1 MSMKKFAALLLTAI
15 LILSTIIIPTL
26 AETETAEEPSENLA
40 LSATATAISEYISAS
55 QNYYFTADK
64 INNGINVSSSN
75 ERWTSLEWR
84 ASTLA
89 TTPVWCQLQ
98 WDTPTTFTTIDIY
111 EWKAGSVYRTDGF
124 TLSVSD
130 NGVDFTPVFSGNQI
144 GQCRS
149 IVLEKPVTAKYLRL
163 TLLSVVEGQ
172 NDIPGITEIEVY
184 DYSYPTD
191 GNIAPYATAEAIS
204 NYKDNQHDLHCGRLN
219 DGVLN
224 QGYNGTDRWTSLE
237 WRASTLATTPIWCQ
251 YKWDYPATFDTVDI
265 YEWKGGGK
273 FRTNEFRIS
282 ISDDGTTFND
292 IYTGNG
298 IGQYRSITLDKTYT
312 AKYLRVTFYSVLDGI
327 TDMPCINEIE
337 VYNYSD
343 DATLKGFTV
352 DGIEGTINH
361 ETSTVILNVDNV
373 AEYTSVTPT
382 VTVAEGA
389 TYTPTGAQNLTS
401 PVTYTITAKDG
412 VTKRN
417 YTVTLMDK
425 TFITDAMLTDK
436 GSADVDAFGPTPSPY
451 QYNYQRQELAA
462 FLHFSMSTFNGN
474 EWSDGTD
481 PVSTFNLTTPIDA
494 EHYVQ
499 VMKEAGFKKII
510 VTAKHH
516 DGFCI
521 WDSKYTEYD
530 IAATNYP
537 GDVLAEVSAACS
549 KYGMEMGLYVSPW
562 DRNAES
568 YGYYDKDGNPTDA
581 ANDYLDYNE
590 YYINQLEEILSNPIY
605 GSNGHFTEIWL
616 DGAKGSGADAQ
627 EYDFVGFVK
636 EMHKWEGTAN
646 GFEDEPLLFGT
657 SYGNVR
663 WIGNEL
669 GVANEENWS
678 KANGSYNS
686 STGLTATSMGPS
698 KEYKGTTCAYGYKEG
713 NYWVVPEVDA
723 RINSTWFWHENT
735 KTPKT
740 LEALKEMYLH
750 SVGHNSALLLN
761 VPLNNKGKLD
771 TAMEN
776 RVLEWGRNLKASFY
790 DNNMLT
796 ADGVIISAS
805 EVRNNDIKFK
815 PSNVADEDDSTYWA
829 AEAGTKTASIYIDLG
844 KNAIFDA
851 LTLEEDIRFGQRI
864 EKFTVS
870 YKNAAGV
877 WIEFASGTTIGGKRV
892 ILEKPVQAQELRV
905 TFTGMTASN
914 GTVAS
919 PVISHIGVYKA
930 TSEFAVGSAAPDG
943 IDEFDSADTDVFSAS
958 GWETVTD
965 AGYIEGNCLSGEAGD
980 TMTVTFTGSIAWLLG
995 EKNTSETVLSI
1006 AVDGGEPQTVTVKGN
1021 TVDQAARIFETPT
1034 LTNTQH
1040 TITVTVVSGTAKI
1053 DGLYVLNN
1061 DEAGMFD
1068 FEQSSYTVNEDMY
1081 FDVKLLRKGGSKG
1094 AAKVIVQDNPGSA
1107 VQSSYHT
1114 TSGIVLEFAEGE
1126 TEKTVTLRTKRY
1138 TEETGTLSFS
1148 LEVVSATD
1156 TEIVTGFNNPCAV
1169 NIIDAESYSGGYLKS
1184 LVIDSAPDRLVY
1196 RVGDTI
1202 DLTGLEVSGV
1212 YASGDT
1218 RKLQPDQYT
1227 VDTKQ
1232 ITKVGPVPVTV
1243 SSVHDGKSVR
1253 FTILVFAVGDADKG
1267 GSIDITDLVAIAN
1280 GTAVEGDLDSDG
1292 KTADSDA
1299 VLLRQHLIGVLKI
1312 AGADTGAMT
1321 DILNDFTWRSGS
1333 VDSYGNFASATTA
1346 KHCVTDP
1353 ISANYII
1360 IENNK
1365 DTVWTNITEYDENGN
1380 CVMNEATGQS
1390 DTVLLNNSVNTVF
1403 ITKPG
1408 HTYRIMVRCKTNVTL
1423 TAEELLAQHGPAGIY
1438 AVEKLD
1444 ASCFTGYTI
1453 INRNATGD
1461 TTWNAVGDSLTSAA
1475 GYYFS
1480 GVVSATGFKGTQYGQ
1495 AGSTLAVNDYSKN
1508 HINSTFGTSYEYTSI
1523 VERVLAG
1530 DMNEA
1535 DVWTVYGGTND
1546 WYYGSALGSLKAK
1559 GADFNNTTIYGAL
1572 QSICEYVLAQDNEPR
1587 LVLISPSYA
1596 NRERAP
1602 QAEYEPTYEE
1612 IRKAFADVAKL
1623 YGVEHLDMW
1632 TKAGINED
1640 NADTML
1646 KDGVH
1651 PTTEGGVLIA
1661 NAISA
1666 QLNLSGGLSTLDS
1679 SDAVVVKGLTLQFDD
1694 YYTLDAESITLGS
1707 NDAVTLSGNTLHAEK
1722 LTETPVAMMVDG
1734 ELYMISVVPAK
1745 VALFVV
1751 DGQSNARGVAG
1762 ELDGVAPI
1770 TPDKGNGYVYE
1781 NALKDMNTYMADKF
1795 ASITNNSS
1803 IGFAPALAAEWYELT
1818 GEKVVIIQQGRDGAP
1833 IHFWEDK
1840 GYTTSTVTLIKNAIK
1855 TIKNSGNYEIASAG
1869 YYWLQGESN
1878 MILTANTNGFQDFE
1892 VYTTPSQYIEGFLP
1906 VHNAYIEA
1914 LETAGVDAFAG
1925 IIPARSNDCTKNL
1938 VTVSE
1943 YAGPRAAQLFLANEY
1958 KNIYMVSTLPDEWDQ
1973 TSTEA
1978 YSFTATSGK
1987 KVSVDNVK
1995 YGLFA
2000 NNPVHYAQNG
2010 YNVIGMDAADNLY
2023 KALSG
2028 SKVTSFTLV
2037 GEDGVTEYL
2046 PGTQIN
2052 AFDNMRRTDTQ
2063 NTFEAN
2069 SAQLVA
2075 VPLTLGDSTGMTMT
2089 VKNAAGS
2096 VVEGIIEHNGYIADV
2111 KKITEPL
2118 TLTVTVN
2125 GVSKSYTLVYKST
2138 TTNLITDA
2146 EWTFGGVGSGGELQP
2161 ASGTTGYRC
2170 YSEAVYLD
2178 HLVISSTAWNDK
2190 PNWTQIKVYDLEG
2203 NFIGEQDITKD
2214 TVFVAR
2220 NDRMYRVYVA
2230 NRSSANKGTAEWIL
2244 AEFGGMSLVDM
2255 TATAAAAYSSYTVM
2269 ESK

>member
-1 MSMKKFAALLLTAI
+1 MSMKKIAALLLTAI
-15 LILSTIIIPTL
+15 LILSTIIIPTS
-26 AETETAEEPSENLA
+26 AETETAEETSENLA

-64 INNGINVSSSN
+64 INNGINVSSGD

-98 WDTPTTFTTIDIY
+98 WDAPITFTTIDIY

-172 NDIPGITEIEVY
+172 TDIPGITEIEVY

-191 GNIAPYATAEAIS
+191 GNIAPYATPSAIS

-282 ISDDGTTFND
+282 ISDDGITFND

-343 DATLKGFTV
+343 DAYIKSFVLDGVEGVINEETATILLSVEKVSDYQNAIPTITV
-352 DGIEGTINH
+352 SN
-361 ETSTVILNVDNV
+361 
-373 AEYTSVTPT
+373 
-382 VTVAEGA
+382 GA
-389 TYTPTGAQNLTS
+389 TYNPAGAQDFTS
-401 PVTYTITAKDG
+401 PITYTVTAKDN
-412 VTKRN
+412 VTTRN

-425 TFITDAMLTDK
+425 TFITDAMLSDN
-436 GSADVDAFGPTPSPY
+436 GSSDVAAFGPTPSPY

-481 PVSTFNLTTPIDA
+481 PVSTFNLTTPIEAD
-494 EHYVQ
+494 EYVKT
-499 VMKEAGFKKII
+499 MKAAGFKKII

-568 YGYYDKDGNPTDA
+568 YGYYDKDHNPTDA

-686 STGLTATSMGPS
+686 STGLTATSMGPGT
-698 KEYKGTTCAYGYKEG
+698 EYKGTTCNYGIKDG

-750 SVGHNSALLLN
+750 SVGHNSVLLLN
-761 VPLNNKGKLD
+761 VPLNNKGTLD
-771 TAMEN
+771 AAMKN
-776 RVLEWGRNLKASFY
+776 RVLEWGENIQASFH
-790 DNNMLT
+790 DNNLLT
-796 ADGVIISAS
+796 RSGVVISAT

-815 PSNVADEDDSTYWA
+815 PSNVADENDTTYWA
-829 AEAGTKTASIYIDLG
+829 AEDGTKNASLYIDLG
-844 KNAIFDA
+844 QTSIFDA
-851 LTLEEDIRFGQRI
+851 LTIEEDIRFGQRI

-877 WIEFASGTTIGGKRV
+877 WIDFANGTTIGGKRV
-892 ILEKPVQAQELRV
+892 ILEKPVQAKELRIS
-905 TFTGMTASN
+905 FTGMTDSK
-914 GTVAS
+914 GKVAA
-919 PVISHIGVYKA
+919 PVISHVGVYKA
-930 TSEFAVGSAAPDG
+930 TSAFALGSAAPEG
-943 IDEFDSADTDVFSAS
+943 IKEFDSADTTAFNQ
-958 GWETVTD
+958 GTFTTVTD
-965 AGYIEGNCLSGEAGD
+965 TAALQGSVLQGDAGKTL
-980 TMTVTFTGSIAWLLG
+980 TFTFSGTMAWLLG
-995 EKNTSETVLSI
+995 EKNTTETLLSI
-1006 AVDGGEPQTVTVKGN
+1006 TIDGNEAQTVTVKGDN
-1021 TVDQAARIFETPT
+1021 TLKTARIFETPT
-1034 LTNTQH
+1034 LSTGTH
-1040 TITVTVVSGTAKI
+1040 TATVTVVSGTAKI
-1053 DGLYVLNN
+1053 DGLYVLDNGG
-1061 DEAGMFD
+1061 AGMFD
-1068 FEQSSYTVNEDMY
+1068 FEQPSYVVNEDMY
-1081 FDVKLLRKGGSKG
+1081 FDVKVVRKGGSVG
-1094 AAKVIVQDNPGSA
+1094 AAKVIVLDNPGSA

-1138 TEETGTLSFS
+1138 TETTGTLSFS
-1148 LEVVSATD
+1148 LEIVSATD
-1156 TEIVTGFNNPCAV
+1156 DLIVTGFNHPCAI
-1169 NIIDAESYSGGYLKS
+1169 NIIDAESYSGGYLRSMK
-1184 LVIDSAPDRLVY
+1184 VEKNPDKKVY
-1196 RVGDTI
+1196 RVGEKL
-1202 DLTGLEVSGV
+1202 DLIGLKISGT

-1218 RKLQPDQYT
+1218 RAMQADQYV
-1227 VDTKQ
+1227 VDTD
-1232 ITKVGPVPVTV
+1232 IIDRVGAVPVTV
-1243 SSVHDGKSVR
+1243 TSAFDGKSTR
-1253 FTILVFAVGDADKG
+1253 FTILVFANGDANRNG
-1267 GSIDITDLVAIAN
+1267 QVNIADLVSIQRGIAVQGDINLN
-1280 GTAVEGDLDSDG
+1280 GIVDKFDQAT
-1292 KTADSDA
+1292 
-1299 VLLRQHLIGVLKI
+1299 LRQHLIGKI
-1312 AGADTGAMT
+1312 AVSGADTGAMT
-1321 DILNDFTWRSGS
+1321 DVINELEWTVGVISTTGVATPKS
-1333 VDSYGNFASATTA
+1333 SAKEA
-1346 KHCVTDP
+1346 YCEP
-1353 ISANYII
+1353 ISANFII
-1360 IENNK
+1360 FENPCGTGWNK
-1365 DTVWTNITEYDENGN
+1365 SAWVNIHEYDQNGNYVTDSTILISNDTVF
-1380 CVMNEATGQS
+1380 V
-1390 DTVLLNNSVNTVF
+1390 
-1403 ITKPG
+1403 TKPG
-1408 HTYRIMVRCKTNVTL
+1408 HTYRVMNRAIPSDYFTSS
-1423 TAEELLAQHGPAGIY
+1423 AELMDKYPCSIV
-1438 AVEKLD
+1438 AVDKLD
-1444 ASCFTGYTI
+1444 AALYSGYAI
-1453 INRNATGD
+1453 INRNGDSD
-1461 TTWNAVGDSLTSAA
+1461 TTWNAVGDSLTSASE
-1475 GYYFS
+1475 YYFS

-1495 AGSTLAVNDYSKN
+1495 AGSTLAVNDYSRN
-1508 HINSTFGTSYEYTSI
+1508 HINSTFGTSHEYTSI

-1530 DMNEA
+1530 DMKQA
-1535 DVWTVYGGTND
+1535 DIWTVYGGTND

-1559 GADFNNTTIYGAL
+1559 GADFDKTTIYGAL
-1572 QSICEYVLAQDNEPR
+1572 QAVCEYILAEDNKPR

-1602 QAEYEPTYEE
+1602 KAEYEPTYEE
-1612 IRKAFADVAKL
+1612 IRTAFAEVAAL

-1640 NADTML
+1640 NAAEML

-1651 PTTEGGVLIA
+1651 PTTAGSAKLVG
-1661 NAISA
+1661 AILA
-1666 QLNLSGGLSTLDS
+1666 QLSLITGDKVLDS
-1679 SDAVVVKGLTLQFDD
+1679 TDAVVIKGIELDYDDYFTFDD
-1694 YYTLDAESITLGS
+1694 AKTVELISLNEY
-1707 NDAVTLSGNTLHAEK
+1707 VTLSGKTIHAEK
-1722 LTETPVAMMVDG
+1722 LTTAPVLLKVDG
-1734 ELYMISVVPAK
+1734 VLHMVSVVPAK
-1745 VALFVV
+1745 VAVFLV

-1762 ELDGVAPI
+1762 DLDNTAPI
-1770 TPDKGNGYVYE
+1770 TPKKGNGYVYE
-1781 NALKDMNTYMADKF
+1781 NVLKDMNTYMADKF
-1795 ASITNNSS
+1795 ASITNNNS

-1818 GEKVVIIQQGRDGAP
+1818 GEKVVIIQQGHDGAP
-1833 IHFWEDK
+1833 IHFWKDK
-1840 GYTTSTVTLIKNAIK
+1840 GYTTSTATLVKNAIK
-1855 TIKNSGNYEIASAG
+1855 TIKNSGNYEITTAG

-1878 MILTANTNGFQDFE
+1878 MILTPNTNGFQDYE
-1892 VYTTPSQYIEGFLP
+1892 VYTTPEQYATAFME
-1906 VHNAYIEA
+1906 VHSAYISA
-1914 LETAGVDAFAG
+1914 LETSGVDAFCG
-1925 IIPARSNDCTKNL
+1925 ILAARSNDCTKN
-1938 VTVSE
+1938 VVSVSE
-1943 YAGPRAAQLFLANEY
+1943 YAGPRAAQQALANA
-1958 KNIYMVSTLPDEWDQ
+1958 NTDIYMASVLTDRWNQNSA
-1973 TSTEA
+1973 EA
-1978 YSFTATSGK
+1978 YTFTATSGK

-2010 YNVIGMDAADNLY
+2010 YNAIGMDAADNMY
-2023 KALSG
+2023 KALNDA
-2028 SKVTSFTLV
+2028 KATDFTLV
-2037 GEDGVTEYL
+2037 GHNNTTTYL
-2046 PGTQIN
+2046 AGGEIN
-2052 AFDNMRRTDTQ
+2052 AAENLRRTDTQ
-2063 NTFEAN
+2063 NSFEKNA
-2069 SAQLVA
+2069 AQLVA
-2075 VPLTLGDSTGMTMT
+2075 EPNNLGYSSGATFTLTDSNGRA
-2089 VKNAAGS
+2089 VN
-2096 VVEGIIEHNGYIADV
+2096 GIIDNYGYIADV
-2111 KKITEPL
+2111 TKL
-2118 TLTVTVN
+2118 SGSYTLTVTVN
-2125 GVSKSYTLVYKST
+2125 GVSKSYTLVYKNA
-2138 TTNLITDA
+2138 TTNLITDV

-2161 ASGTTGYRC
+2161 AGGTTGYRC
-2170 YSEAVYLD
+2170 YSDAVYLN
-2178 HLVISSTAWNDK
+2178 HLVVSSTAWSDK
-2190 PNWTQIKVYDLEG
+2190 PNWTQIKVYDLQG
-2203 NFIGEQDITKD
+2203 KFIGEQDITKD
-2214 TVFVAR
+2214 TVFVGR
-2220 NDRMYRVYVA
+2220 SDRIYRVYVA

-2244 AEFGGMSLVDM
+2244 AEFGGMSLMDM
-2255 TATAAAAYSSYTVM
+2255 TATAAAAYSSNTVM